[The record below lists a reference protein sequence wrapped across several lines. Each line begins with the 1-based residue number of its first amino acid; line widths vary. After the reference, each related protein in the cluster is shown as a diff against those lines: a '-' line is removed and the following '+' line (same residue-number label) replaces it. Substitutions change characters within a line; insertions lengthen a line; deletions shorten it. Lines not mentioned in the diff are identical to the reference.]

1 MEECQL
7 HYRLL
12 TSIFCYAILQYGF
25 AQQTEAPDQVKL
37 YRYGDLLRDHGI
49 ELTEPALLN
58 ALKNPDASVRYLA
71 AMKLAED
78 NETDA
83 ISAIEQALTVEKVPR
98 DRVNIALALALLGDK
113 LGSAE
118 LKKICADKTFVPEFR
133 LYAVRYMFELHVQKD
148 EDCLNAA
155 EATIESQKTNF
166 GDRISALGLISRFQ
180 GLTVDD
186 SRKVLSLVAGR
197 LRDPEPVVRMAAS
210 QSLAGLGDSAAIPYL
225 EPAIATEQ
233 DENIRSLFEKDLT
246 KLQMSSSVV
255 RH

>member
-1 MEECQL
+1 MEGCQL
-7 HYRLL
+7 HYLL
-12 TSIFCYAILQYGF
+12 TSFIFCYAILQNGF
-25 AQQTEAPDQVKL
+25 AQQIQAPDQVKL

-58 ALKNPDASVRYLA
+58 ALENPDASARYLA
-71 AMKLAED
+71 VMKLAED

-83 ISAIEQALTVEKVPR
+83 IPAIEQALTVEKVPR

-133 LYAVRYMFELHVQKD
+133 LYAVRYMFDLHIQKD
-148 EDCLNAA
+148 EDCLNAV
-155 EATIESQKTNF
+155 EATIEWQKTNF
-166 GDRISALGLISRFQ
+166 GDRISALAPVSRFQ
-180 GLTVDD
+180 GLTADE

-210 QSLAGLGDSAAIPYL
+210 QSLAGLGDSAAVPYL
-225 EPAIATEQ
+225 EAAIATEQ
-233 DENIRSLFEKDLT
+233 DENIRRYSK
-246 KLQMSSSVV
+246 
-255 RH
+255 RI